1 MKLIVAIINS
11 DDSQNVLSEITKA
24 GFYATKLSTT
34 GGFLRAGNLTLLMG
48 IEDDKVDE
56 LLDLLRAN
64 CRKREELTPV
74 VPSSIEGGI
83 MPAIPV
89 PITVGGATVFVI
101 DVEQFHKM

>member
-1 MKLIVAIINS
+1 MKLIIAIINS

-34 GGFLRAGNLTLLMG
+34 GGFLRTGNLTLLMG
-48 IEDDKVDE
+48 VEDEKVDE
-56 LLDLLRAN
+56 LLELLKAN

-74 VPSSIEGGI
+74 IPSMEGAL

-89 PITVGGATVFVI
+89 KITVGGATVFI
-101 DVEQFHKM
+101 LDVEQFHKM

>member
-1 MKLIVAIINS
+1 MKLIIAIVNS
-11 DDSQNVLSEITKA
+11 NDSQNVLGEITQA

-48 IEDDKVDE
+48 VEDDKVDT
-56 LLDLLRAN
+56 LLEILRTN
-64 CRKREELTPV
+64 CRKREEITSVSPAFESGV
-74 VPSSIEGGI
+74 

-89 PITVGGATVFVI
+89 QITVGGATVFVL

>member
-1 MKLIVAIINS
+1 MKLIIAIVNS
-11 DDSQNVLSEITKA
+11 NDSQNVLGEITQA

-48 IEDDKVDE
+48 VEDDKVDT
-56 LLDLLRAN
+56 LLDILRAN
-64 CRKREELTPV
+64 CKKRQELAPLM
-74 VPSSIEGGI
+74 PSMEGAV
-83 MPAIPV
+83 MTSVPV

>member
-1 MKLIVAIINS
+1 MKLIIAIINS
-11 DDSQNVLSEITKA
+11 DDSQNVLGEVTKA

-48 IEDDKVDE
+48 VEDNKVDE
-56 LLDLLRAN
+56 LLEILRTN
-64 CRKREELTPV
+64 CRKRQELTPIM
-74 VPSSIEGGI
+74 PSIEGAI

-89 PITVGGATVFVI
+89 EITVGGATVFVI

>member
-1 MKLIVAIINS
+1 MKLIIAIINS

-48 IEDDKVDE
+48 VEEDKVDE
-56 LLDLLRAN
+56 LLELLRLN
-64 CRKREELTPV
+64 CRKRDEITPV
-74 VPSSIEGGI
+74 MPSMEGGLI
-83 MPAIPV
+83 PAIPV
-89 PITVGGATVFVI
+89 KITVGGATVFVI

>member
-11 DDSQNVLSEITKA
+11 DDSQTVLSEITKA

-48 IEDDKVDE
+48 VDDDKVDT
-56 LLDLLRAN
+56 LLEILRTN
-64 CRKREELTPV
+64 CRKREEITSVSPAFESGV
-74 VPSSIEGGI
+74 

-89 PITVGGATVFVI
+89 QITVGGATVFVL